1 MALSSVG
8 LKPPGSLPPSPG
20 PVSVR
25 SVELEISRAQEENAD
40 PGGESE
46 WYL

>member
-1 MALSSVG
+1 MVSSSVE

-25 SVELEISRAQEENAD
+25 SVELEISRAQEENVD
-40 PGGESE
+40 LGGESE